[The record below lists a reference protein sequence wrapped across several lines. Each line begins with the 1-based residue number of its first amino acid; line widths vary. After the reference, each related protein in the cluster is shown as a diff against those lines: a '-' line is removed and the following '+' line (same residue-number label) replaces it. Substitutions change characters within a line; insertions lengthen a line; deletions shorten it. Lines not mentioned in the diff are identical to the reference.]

1 MPRCWYVL
9 MRFWLRV
16 DNVLVRMRDTRMM
29 CTFGSRQPQ
38 VHRELKW
45 SEGTFADLRR
55 ESAPANQASRA
66 SNAVN
71 SVILPVAARHFLWLP
86 ICRISVLIWNS
97 GFPLPVRV
105 QVEPM

>member
-9 MRFWLRV
+9 LRFWLRV

-45 SEGTFADLRR
+45 SEGTFAELRR
-55 ESAPANQASRA
+55 ESAPATQASRNG
-66 SNAVN
+66 STIN
-71 SVILPVAARHFLWLP
+71 SIVLRDDFCGCLSSAILVF
-86 ICRISVLIWNS
+86 
-97 GFPLPVRV
+97 
-105 QVEPM
+105 